1 MEDLNESKQTQ
12 LPNAGSAS
20 GSSEQQQHIHK
31 LIGSINVLMW
41 LVGILLFVVFVAMGY
56 LLNNNG
62 KSTVQSPDTTLLLTQ
77 EGASAIPAIGDGK
90 DYWQAPSEDEMSKQ
104 ANAEQLLYGK
114 ELIAH
119 TANFLG
125 PKGSVAQITNGM
137 NCQNCHLK
145 AGTQPWGNNY
155 GSVASTYP
163 KYRARSGGIEDV
175 YKRVSDCFERSLN
188 GKAPLKGS
196 KEMEA
201 IVAYINFIGSNVRK
215 GDKAKASGIYEL
227 PYMDRAAD
235 PEKGKVL
242 YAAKCISCHQTDG
255 SGVLAADGKSYTFPP
270 LWGKNSYNQGAGLYR
285 ISRFAGYIK
294 ANMPQGATWESPQL
308 TDEEAWDIAAYV
320 NQMPRPSKD
329 LSKDWPKIAEKTF
342 DHPFGPYADGFS
354 ETQHKF
360 GPFKPIKA
368 AKDALTKDK
377 K

>member
-188 GKAPLKGS
+188 GKAPLNDRS
-196 KEMEA
+196 K
-201 IVAYINFIGSNVRK
+201 
-215 GDKAKASGIYEL
+215 
-227 PYMDRAAD
+227 
-235 PEKGKVL
+235 
-242 YAAKCISCHQTDG
+242 Q
-255 SGVLAADGKSYTFPP
+255 
-270 LWGKNSYNQGAGLYR
+270 
-285 ISRFAGYIK
+285 
-294 ANMPQGATWESPQL
+294 
-308 TDEEAWDIAAYV
+308 
-320 NQMPRPSKD
+320 
-329 LSKDWPKIAEKTF
+329 
-342 DHPFGPYADGFS
+342 S
-354 ETQHKF
+354 ET
-360 GPFKPIKA
+360 
-368 AKDALTKDK
+368 LL
-377 K
+377 